1 MISAALAVLE
11 TDEQRNELSLFYE
24 KNKSRF
30 YAIALGYLHKQ
41 EEAEDAVQE
50 AFLKIANKPDTF
62 FSLSDKKRIYYL
74 YAVVKNVS
82 VDMLNKSEKFPTE
95 ELSDDTVYRDD
106 DNLIE
111 NTLFDNIS
119 HNEILSFVKSLPE
132 LQQNV
137 LILVCLSELS
147 ISETAQVLKVS
158 RNVVYQ
164 RLHLARKAIK
174 KFIEER
180 NKNDDGKRIEINS

>member
-11 TDEQRNELSLFYE
+11 TDEQRNELSVFYE

-30 YAIALGYLHKQ
+30 YAIALGYLHNQ
-41 EEAEDAVQE
+41 ERAEDAVQE
-50 AFLKIANKPDTF
+50 AFLEIANKPDTF

-82 VDMLNKSEKFPTE
+82 VDMLNKNRKVQTE
-95 ELSDDTVYRDD
+95 ELFDDLILQ
-106 DNLIE
+106 DNE
-111 NTLFDNIS
+111 NPLENALFDNIS
-119 HNEILSFVKSLPE
+119 RDEILSFIEHLPE
-132 LQQNV
+132 LQREV